1 MLNLITGSPG
11 SGKTLYV
18 VDLLKNET
26 ARTVYNDGVP
36 VLKLP
41 WIPINA
47 HEWAAI
53 PDGSILVVDEC
64 QRIWPVRD
72 PKKPVPPDIQLFE
85 THRHRG
91 IDVYLMTQ
99 HPKMLDHHIRRLV
112 GNHIHLRRNFGLP
125 SSLLLQ
131 ANEVIDDPQNPD
143 ASVQRSQ
150 FLFPSSSYDFY
161 KSAEVHTHKFKPTF
175 KMFAMLG
182 LVIASIAV
190 IGYAIYRLFFVGL
203 IPDNNTEQSQA
214 EAQHTAA
221 SDRPEARAAV
231 PLPPPPPPSFLEQF
245 IPESPVVPESAPLYR
260 DKIEVKSIP
269 HLSGC
274 LTYLDID
281 QQEICN
287 CYTQQGTRLELSY
300 AECHAYIERPP
311 FQYWR
316 DSSISSPAKPSSVE
330 SLADSTQ

>member
-150 FLFPSSSYDFY
+150 FLFPSASYDFY
-161 KSAEVHTHKFKPTF
+161 KSAEVHTTPIKPPIS
-175 KMFAMLG
+175 KHLKII
-182 LVIASIAV
+182 VIFILLLFIGAYVMYHRIAQRT
-190 IGYAIYRLFFVGL
+190 GYEKKEIV
-203 IPDNNTEQSQA
+203 
-214 EAQHTAA
+214 TAA
-221 SDRPEARAAV
+221 ASSS
-231 PLPPPPPPSFLEQF
+231 PSGIAYQPISGFFLDG
-245 IPESPVVPESAPLYR
+245 SNY
-260 DKIEVKSIP
+260 
-269 HLSGC
+269 
-274 LTYLDID
+274 
-281 QQEICN
+281 
-287 CYTQQGTRLELSY
+287 
-300 AECHAYIERPP
+300 YIIKE
-311 FQYWR
+311 
-316 DSSISSPAKPSSVE
+316 DSSVQRVDGYEFINEKYHFKVGE
-330 SLADSTQ
+330 SWFEY